1 MESLDGLKVIDLS
14 TLFPGAFCTTLLA
27 DHGADVIVVE
37 APQKKHNRILASV
50 PMLKRN
56 KRHLGLDLKGPGKDI
71 FYRLLAG
78 ADVLVE
84 GFRPGVTERL
94 GISYPEVA
102 AVNPKLIYCSV
113 TGYGQEGP
121 LAQKASH
128 DLNYLAVTGIL
139 DLVKTEDG
147 IPVVPGFQMAGMAG
161 SIYAALGI
169 LLALTARG
177 KTGKGQ
183 HIDVSMTDGLL
194 SLLALPLAATFSG
207 VRLPGRD
214 EQNSVGMLP
223 YYRTY
228 KTRDERF
235 LSVGPLEP
243 HLWQKLCS
251 KLECPDYGKL
261 QHDPDRAQE
270 ITGHLEKLFSSRDL
284 NEWIEFFDSPD
295 DCVSPVHNMGE
306 VPEYAH
312 FRVRNMIRF
321 SPEGIPEAGVA
332 PGLSLTPG
340 SVRRAAY
347 RFGEHSVE
355 ILQELNYSSEV
366 IEQLKSRN
374 IVYAAETLQGES
386 SGVREIS

>member
-1 MESLDGLKVIDLS
+1 MEALDGLKVIDLS

-71 FYRLLAG
+71 FYRLLAE

-94 GISYPEVA
+94 GISYPEVS
-102 AVNPKLIYCSV
+102 AVNPKIIYCSV

-121 LAQKASH
+121 LARKASH

-139 DLVKTEDG
+139 DLVKMTDG
-147 IPVVPGFQMAGMAG
+147 TPVVPGFQMAGMAG

-169 LLALTARG
+169 LLALAARE

-214 EQNSVGMLP
+214 EQSDGMLP
-223 YYRTY
+223 FYRTY

-243 HLWQKLCS
+243 HLWETLCAKLGCA
-251 KLECPDYGKL
+251 EFAKL
-261 QHDPDRAQE
+261 QHDPDRAAE
-270 ITGHLEKLFSSRDL
+270 IAGHLEKIFGSRDL
-284 NEWIEFFDSPD
+284 HEWIEFFDSPD
-295 DCVSPVHNMGE
+295 DCVAPVNTMGE

-312 FRVRNMIRF
+312 FQARNMIRF
-321 SPEGIPEAGVA
+321 SSEGIPEPGIA

-340 SVRRAAY
+340 SIRRAAY

-374 IVYAAETLQGES
+374 ILYAAEDSQRES
-386 SGVREIS
+386 SDVREIS

>member
-1 MESLDGLKVIDLS
+1 MEALDGLKVIDLS

-37 APQKKHNRILASV
+37 APQKKHNRILGSI

-71 FYRLLAG
+71 FYRLVAES
-78 ADVLVE
+78 DVLVE

-94 GISYPEVA
+94 GISYPEVS
-102 AVNPKLIYCSV
+102 AVNPKIVYCSV

-139 DLVKTEDG
+139 DLVKMTDG
-147 IPVVPGFQMAGMAG
+147 TPVVPGFQMAGMAG

-169 LLALTARG
+169 LLALAARE

-194 SLLALPLAATFSG
+194 SLLALPLAATFPG
-207 VRLPGRD
+207 LRLPGRD
-214 EQNSVGMLP
+214 EQSDGMLP
-223 YYRTY
+223 FYRTY

-243 HLWQKLCS
+243 HLWETLCAKLGCA
-251 KLECPDYGKL
+251 DFGKL
-261 QHDPDRAQE
+261 QHDPDRAAE
-270 ITGHLEKLFSSRDL
+270 IAGHLEKIFSSRDL
-284 NEWIEFFDSPD
+284 HEWIEFFDSPD
-295 DCVSPVHNMGE
+295 DCVAPVHTMDE

-312 FRVRNMIRF
+312 FQARNMIRF
-321 SPEGIPEAGVA
+321 SSEGIPEPGIA

-340 SVRRAAY
+340 SIRRAAY

-374 IVYAAETLQGES
+374 ILYAAEDSPGES